1 MRDQFMTDAL
11 LHQLA
16 HMATGTSEDED
27 ERWMQEMDRLKALS
41 APFSPTDADSCADCE
56 M

>member
-1 MRDQFMTDAL
+1 MTDAL